1 MIFFF
6 AQLRHLRHENF
17 IRFNKFYGIVQQLE
31 QNFIH
36 PYNWMITS
44 ILLNICKCGTNING
58 KIWLKRILKSSLN
71 FFWFRFPSGYIK
83 RDHHLLCWWCDAA
96 CCCWLGEK
104 EFKISY
110 IFGFVPQFTF
120 GFQLGN
126 RQLTSLNHHHHR
138 RHEF

>member
-1 MIFFF
+1 MFLILKIFRSSCRRPFVNIQIVSYFCKMEKYDFFF

-71 FFWFRFPSGYIK
+71 FFLVQIPKWLHKK
-83 RDHHLLCWWCDAA
+83 RSSSSLLVMRCCLLLLAWW
-96 CCCWLGEK
+96 K
-104 EFKISY
+104 RI
-110 IFGFVPQFTF
+110 
-120 GFQLGN
+120 
-126 RQLTSLNHHHHR
+126 
-138 RHEF
+138 